1 MYFLPIWAK
10 TLHQKTILYIL
21 SISFSFQILLRKS
34 LSIFVF
40 FRYEIMKNCWK
51 VIPSNRPTF
60 SQIWQDLHDML
71 ADNEVSSCMHR
82 LFALYY
88 NRNTLKIQNSWPKNK
103 SKILNFRFQILSF
116 TVNLIYWLCFFLK
129 HTRARSDRKNLFITH
144 WLLSKKN
151 INCPSCSCFQIRRSP
166 TVIKL

>member
-1 MYFLPIWAK
+1 
-10 TLHQKTILYIL
+10 
-21 SISFSFQILLRKS
+21 
-34 LSIFVF
+34 
-40 FRYEIMKNCWK
+40 MKNCWK

-116 TVNLIYWLCFFLK
+116 TVNLIYWSNKGEF
-129 HTRARSDRKNLFITH
+129 RSRPISAFVYIFALSQSECIKRFIT
-144 WLLSKKN
+144 WNLITNVWGLLQSFSASGFFVFLPWNWYNYVVLKRILLN
-151 INCPSCSCFQIRRSP
+151 FLVAIFD
-166 TVIKL
+166 